1 MNIDGKSYHLDVT
14 WDIGARSA
22 STDRISYDY
31 FNLSDFL
38 IGKEHQVEMKLPVCR
53 SMRDNY
59 FQKCKRVFWRKDQ
72 VLRYVEK
79 LVKKGEKE
87 IYFRVEGIHKASDM
101 VPAVCERISQ
111 LVEKD
116 GVDRE
121 KMRWIVNDALGICR
135 IKYY

>member
-14 WDIGARSA
+14 WDISVRSA

-59 FQKCKRVFWRKDQ
+59 FQKCKRVFWRKNQ

-79 LVKKGEKE
+79 QMKKGEKE
-87 IYFRVEGIHKASDM
+87 IYFRVEGIHKASDI
-101 VPAVCERISQ
+101 VPAVYLVTNVPQDMAEICDNLLDMVER
-111 LVEKD
+111 EKD
-116 GVDRE
+116 
-121 KMRWIVNDALGICR
+121 
-135 IKYY
+135 IKHTQRK